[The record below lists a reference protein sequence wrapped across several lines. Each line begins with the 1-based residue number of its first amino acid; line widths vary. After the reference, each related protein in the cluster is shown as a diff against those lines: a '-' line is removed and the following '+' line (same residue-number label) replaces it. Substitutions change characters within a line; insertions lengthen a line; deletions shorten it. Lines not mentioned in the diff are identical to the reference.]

1 MTQTVAGA
9 TIVLYITFCMTL
21 FVVFGWNKID
31 IFNVI
36 MFIQEAMMRVLPSLQ
51 ILDVAEFEAVPL
63 KVLSFRTDEGC
74 FAIELH
80 PGEPG
85 WEIQT
90 TTAVACEAHDQS
102 AGARHETK

>member
-1 MTQTVAGA
+1 
-9 TIVLYITFCMTL
+9 
-21 FVVFGWNKID
+21 
-31 IFNVI
+31 
-36 MFIQEAMMRVLPSLQ
+36 
-51 ILDVAEFEAVPL
+51 
-63 KVLSFRTDEGC
+63 
-74 FAIELH
+74 LH